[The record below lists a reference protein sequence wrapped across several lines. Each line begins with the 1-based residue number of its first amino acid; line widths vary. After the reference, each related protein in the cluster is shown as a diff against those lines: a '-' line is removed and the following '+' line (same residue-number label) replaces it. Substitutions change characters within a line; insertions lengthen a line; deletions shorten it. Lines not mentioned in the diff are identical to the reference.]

1 MCQPRRGT
9 WCLPRCT
16 FRSKWV
22 FAFKSVS
29 GGRRFWRR
37 SQWITSFICTC
48 VSILQR
54 SWHGTKMWN
63 LVQSIRFILQRT
75 DMSVPQ
81 LKQARISG
89 GLKGSV
95 WTESVGTPV
104 LLTAVMYYMR
114 RGGWS
119 ITGVLLIQSKRI
131 CFGWHGVIAPCIG
144 FDW

>member
-1 MCQPRRGT
+1 
-9 WCLPRCT
+9 
-16 FRSKWV
+16 
-22 FAFKSVS
+22 
-29 GGRRFWRR
+29 
-37 SQWITSFICTC
+37 
-48 VSILQR
+48 
-54 SWHGTKMWN
+54 
-63 LVQSIRFILQRT
+63 
-75 DMSVPQ
+75 MSVPQ

-131 CFGWHGVIAPCIG
+131 CFGWHGVIAPCVGFHIG
-144 FDW
+144 SEVMMFTPSVVVEVSVGRV